1 MFYQYYKSP
10 LFSTIAHDKHLQIAF
25 HCSRIITAVLVF
37 FPLSLSLFPS
47 PSPATVIGTSNHFLA
62 SQNQW
67 LGEKNF
73 AALRSIQRS
82 KLPICFIIL
91 YDYQCICM
99 CMNLCSRIYTYLYY
113 KLLQYI
119 IIFAPTLQIQQHL
132 HRHNQRHRA
141 SGGLVHGPTRS
152 TCPMPS
158 RIEIMDVW
166 VSEPNILDGE
176 ESGRITCL
184 ISN

>member
-119 IIFAPTLQIQQHL
+119 IIFAPTPSDSAAFTPAQSTPQSLGGPRSRTYTVNVVQCQAGSKSWMFESVSQIF
-132 HRHNQRHRA
+132 
-141 SGGLVHGPTRS
+141 
-152 TCPMPS
+152 
-158 RIEIMDVW
+158 
-166 VSEPNILDGE
+166 
-176 ESGRITCL
+176 
-184 ISN
+184 